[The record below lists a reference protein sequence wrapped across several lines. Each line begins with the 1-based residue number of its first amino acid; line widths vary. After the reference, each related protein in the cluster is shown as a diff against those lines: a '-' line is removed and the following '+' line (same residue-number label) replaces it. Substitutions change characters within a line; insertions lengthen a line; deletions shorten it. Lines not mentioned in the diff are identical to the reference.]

1 MTTSFTKISASIL
14 AATIAFGAPAMAQ
27 NTMVG
32 GAEMFPDRN
41 IVENAVNSADH
52 TTLVAAV
59 QAAGL
64 VETLQGTGP
73 FTVFAPVNSA
83 FEKLPAG
90 TVEDLL
96 KPENLET
103 LQTILTC
110 HVVATEAFSPAVG
123 RMVMDGGGSAALET
137 VGGCTL
143 TASIDATTN
152 ALQITDENGNVATVN
167 IPDVDQSNGVIHVID
182 TVLLPA
188 S

>member
-1 MTTSFTKISASIL
+1 MNTSFTKIGASIL
-14 AATIAFGAPAMAQ
+14 AVTVAFAAPAMAQ

-32 GAEMFPDRN
+32 GAEMLPTRN

-64 VETLQGTGP
+64 AETLSGPGP
-73 FTVFAPVNSA
+73 FTVFAPTNAA
-83 FEKLPAG
+83 FDKLPDG
-90 TVEDLL
+90 TVDTLLEPGMRADLQ
-96 KPENLET
+96 KV
-103 LQTILTC
+103 LTC
-110 HVVATEAFSPAVG
+110 HVVPTEAFSSAVG
-123 RMVMDGGGSAALET
+123 NMIMQGGGTAALET

-143 TASIDATTN
+143 NASIRDSDN
-152 ALQITDENGNVATVN
+152 ALQITDENGNVATVL

-182 TVLLPA
+182 TVMLPA

>member
-1 MTTSFTKISASIL
+1 MFSSFTKVGASIV
-14 AATIAFGAPAMAQ
+14 AATVAFSAPAMAQ

-64 VETLQGTGP
+64 AETLSGEGP
-73 FTVFAPVNSA
+73 FTVFAPTNAA

-96 KPENLET
+96 KPENKDKLVAV
-103 LQTILTC
+103 LTY
-110 HVVATEAFSPAVG
+110 HVVPG
-123 RMVMDGGGSAALET
+123 KVMS
-137 VGGCTL
+137 
-143 TASIDATTN
+143 
-152 ALQITDENGNVATVN
+152 TDLVDDSTPATVQGSMVTIDLDN
-167 IPDVDQSNGVIHVID
+167 GAMVNDAKVVTADIDTSNGVIHVID
-182 TVLLPA
+182 KVLVPEGVL
-188 S
+188 

>member
-1 MTTSFTKISASIL
+1 MTTSFTRIGASIV
-14 AATIAFGAPAMAQ
+14 AATVALGGAAMAQ

-32 GAEMFPDRN
+32 GAEMLPTNN

-64 VETLQGTGP
+64 AETLSGPGP
-73 FTVFAPVNSA
+73 FTVFAPTNAA
-83 FEKLPAG
+83 FDALPDG
-90 TVEDLL
+90 TVEGLL
-96 KPENLET
+96 EPGSLET

-110 HVVATEAFSPAVG
+110 HVVPTEAFSPAVG
-123 RMVMDGGGSAALET
+123 NMIMQGGGTAELET

-143 TASIDATTN
+143 TASIRAEDN
-152 ALQITDENGNVATVN
+152 ALLITDENGNVATVN